1 MSKGISWTGDK
12 TKDFIQTSAE
22 NYNLKNPANQ
32 TPTQISTGVQK
43 TVQYVSTG
51 SKYVAKGTGAVA
63 SAIGLHPKFF
73 KSLFNR
79 LTLTRPLC
87 RKLRIRADSSLIR
100 QKIGTFLYKMMLLKV
115 C

>member
-32 TPTQISTGVQK
+32 TPAQISTGVQK

-63 SAIGLHPKFF
+63 SAIGLDPKFF

-79 LTLTRPLC
+79 LTSDNRFFFLHFSTKYFHLV
-87 RKLRIRADSSLIR
+87 SSMV
-100 QKIGTFLYKMMLLKV
+100 GSG
-115 C
+115 